1 MKLDRVP
8 LALTLLMLVVIGFA
22 AFVPEIPGVYGSPHP
37 DFPGMLRGGPGP
49 ERHDG
54 ILWIGWLF
62 GLLQIALFVT
72 LMIIGARRGGRPSG
86 ATVPLVFCGAIQAAV
101 WTSIVLT
108 YRGAMQ
114 DGAGAFILAFPIP
127 SAILLYVLWPL
138 MGLFTLCFVVGFR
151 RWVLSDEDLAAFERL
166 VAARARRENGD

>member
-8 LALTLLMLVVIGFA
+8 LVLTLLMLMVIGIA
-22 AFVPEIPGVYGSPHP
+22 TLVPESPGVYGSPHP
-37 DFPGMLRGGPGP
+37 DFPGMLHGGPGP

-54 ILWIGWLF
+54 ILWIGWMF

-72 LMIIGARRGGRPSG
+72 LMIIGARRAGRPRG
-86 ATVPLVFCGAIQAAV
+86 ATAPLLLCGVIQAAV

-108 YRGAMQ
+108 YRGSIQ
-114 DGAGAFILAFPIP
+114 DGAGPFILAFPIP

-138 MGLFTLCFVVGFR
+138 MGLFTLCFVIGFK

-166 VAARARRENGD
+166 AAERARRAGGG